1 MEKVHQWSNIV
12 NQEIVITKIQFDAN
26 KIIQKGEQQILD
38 VANQKHKDGNTYRNS
53 KVTWIKEWPELI
65 DSISIAISDFRNTW
79 DFDCTSLEPLQYSNY
94 NEGDYYDWHNDQ
106 HESAYPDGLVRKL
119 SFTIF
124 LNDDYEG
131 GEFEICKLSGSKKL
145 PKINVTNINQ
155 KIITD
160 EDRLQPS
167 IGTIIIFPSYVW
179 HRVAPVTK
187 GIRKSLVGWI
197 LGKPFR

>member
-1 MEKVHQWSNIV
+1 M
-12 NQEIVITKIQFDAN
+12 
-26 KIIQKGEQQILD
+26 
-38 VANQKHKDGNTYRNS
+38 
-53 KVTWIKEWPELI
+53 
-65 DSISIAISDFRNTW
+65 
-79 DFDCTSLEPLQYSNY
+79 QYSNY

-106 HESAYPDGLVRKL
+106 HESAYADGLIRKL

-124 LNDDYEG
+124 LNDEYES
-131 GEFEICKLSGSKKL
+131 GEFEICKLSGSKEL
-145 PKINVTNINQ
+145 PKINVTNISQ

-160 EDRLQPS
+160 EGGAHPS